1 MDQAVSVSIK
11 NDNLHATWTV
21 TLGSHGNL
29 NDFIGG
35 IGLRAVSV
43 FSHQAQKIQKI
54 LLWKMNLE
62 GLRQRGS

>member
-35 IGLRAVSV
+35 IRLREVSV